1 MKFRYPFPD
10 KVERFPGDDT
20 LIEGKSLTKASEADA
35 CDINQ
40 IVQRYMKD
48 GVLEHVR
55 SNPGVYDDVATSLE
69 FQDALE
75 LVRNAQYSFAI
86 MPAEIRA
93 RFDNDPAQF
102 LRFVDE
108 NEDFLF
114 KLGIVPGPESAAA
127 EAAAAVAAPA
137 GELPAAAPAAPAKK

>member
-1 MKFRYPFPD
+1 MKFKYPFPD
-10 KVERFPGDDT
+10 KVERAPGDDT
-20 LIEGKSLTKASEADA
+20 LIVGKSLTKQSEADA

-40 IVQRYMKD
+40 IVHRYINT
-48 GVLEHVR
+48 GVIEHLR
-55 SNPGVYDDVATSLE
+55 EKPDVFMDLGTQLE

-86 MPAEIRA
+86 MPAEIRG
-93 RFDNDPAQF
+93 RFDNDPAKF
-102 LRFVDE
+102 LAFVDE
-108 NEDFLF
+108 NDDFLF
-114 KLGIVPGPESAAA
+114 KLGIAPAPESGAA